1 MRIAGYFT
9 MLLVAL
15 DAAVLAPAY
24 AQGRAQFYEG
34 KQISFIVG
42 TDAGGGN
49 DLYARVLAQ
58 FMPRYIPGK
67 PVMVVQNMPGSN
79 GATAAAHIYNVA
91 AKDGTVIATSPSSM
105 LLAEAMN
112 GEKTRFDSRKFGWV
126 GTIAPMTDL
135 LAVLRTSGVNSL
147 KDAKTKEA
155 VIGGTGSFAL
165 SSLEPA
171 VVNAL
176 LGTKFRI
183 VKGYAGGDMMNV
195 AMDRHEID
203 GRTNQWSSWKALRP
217 DWIKNKQLSYLVQF
231 GPREPELASDDVPS
245 LGELVKDP
253 QDKAIVDLLEIAQ
266 YVGRSVFAPPGVPEE
281 RLAILQRAF
290 DQTMQDDDFV
300 TRMKNLNL
308 DLQPSKAGATQALL
322 VRAMSNRESVVR
334 DMKAKLKLN

>member
-1 MRIAGYFT
+1 MRIAGFLT
-9 MLLVAL
+9 LLVTLNAG
-15 DAAVLAPAY
+15 VLAPAY
-24 AQGRAQFYEG
+24 ADAPIRFYEG
-34 KQISFIVG
+34 KQIIFIVG

-58 FMPRYIPGK
+58 YMPRYIPGK
-67 PVMVVQNMPGSN
+67 PVIVVQNMPGSN

-112 GEKTRFDSRKFGWV
+112 AAKTRFDSQKFGWI

-135 LAVLRTSGVNSL
+135 LAVLKTSGVNTL
-147 KDAKTKEA
+147 QDAKTKEA
-155 VIGGTGSFAL
+155 VIGATASFAL
-165 SSLEPA
+165 SALEPA
-171 VVNAL
+171 IVNAL

-217 DWIKNKQLSYLVQF
+217 DWIKNQQLSFLVQF
-231 GPREPELASDDVPS
+231 GPREPELASGDVPS

-266 YVGRSVFAPPGVPEE
+266 YVGRSVFAPPDVPEE
-281 RLAILQRAF
+281 RLAILRQAF
-290 DQTMQDDDFV
+290 DQTMQDADFV
-300 TRMKNLNL
+300 GRMKTLNL
-308 DLQPSKAGATQALL
+308 DLQPSKASATRGLL
-322 VRAMSNRESVVR
+322 VRAMSNRENVVQ

>member
-1 MRIAGYFT
+1 
-9 MLLVAL
+9 
-15 DAAVLAPAY
+15 
-24 AQGRAQFYEG
+24 
-34 KQISFIVG
+34 
-42 TDAGGGN
+42 
-49 DLYARVLAQ
+49 
-58 FMPRYIPGK
+58 MPRLHPRQAGH
-67 PVMVVQNMPGSN
+67 G
-79 GATAAAHIYNVA
+79 GAEHAGLEWRDRGAHIYNVA

-112 GEKTRFDSRKFGWV
+112 AAKDALRFAEIRLDRNDRADDRSPGGLK
-126 GTIAPMTDL
+126 
-135 LAVLRTSGVNSL
+135 TSGVNSL
-147 KDAKTKEA
+147 QDAKTKEA

-217 DWIKNKQLSYLVQF
+217 DWINNKQLSYLVQF

-266 YVGRSVFAPPGVPEE
+266 YVGRSVFAPPDIPEE
-281 RLAILQRAF
+281 RLTILRQAF
-290 DQTMQDDDFV
+290 DQTMRDADFV
-300 TRMKNLNL
+300 ARMKNLNL
-308 DLQPSKAGATQALL
+308 DLQPSTAGATQALL

-334 DMKAKLKLN
+334 NMKAKLKLN

>member
-1 MRIAGYFT
+1 MRVARFLT
-9 MLLVAL
+9 FLVAL
-15 DAAVLAPAY
+15 NAGALVSAY
-24 AQGRAQFYEG
+24 AEGPPRFYEG

-58 FMPRYIPGK
+58 YMPRYIPGK
-67 PVMVVQNMPGSN
+67 PTIVVQNMPGSN

-112 GEKTRFDSRKFGWV
+112 AAQTRFDSRKFGWV

-135 LAVLRTSGVNSL
+135 LAVLKTSGVNTL
-147 KDAKTKEA
+147 QDAQTKEA
-155 VIGGTGSFAL
+155 VIGATGSFAL

-203 GRTNQWSSWKALRP
+203 GRTNQWASWKALRP
-217 DWIKNKQLSYLVQF
+217 DWIKNKQLSFSLQF
-231 GPREPELASDDVPS
+231 GPREPELASEDVPS

-266 YVGRSVFAPPGVPEE
+266 YVGRSVFAPPDVPEE
-281 RLAILQRAF
+281 RLAILRQAF
-290 DQTMQDDDFV
+290 DQTMQDADFID
-300 TRMKNLNL
+300 RMRNLNL
-308 DLQPSKAGATQALL
+308 DLQPSKAGEIQALL
-322 VRAMSNRESVVR
+322 IRAMSNRETVVR
-334 DMKAKLKLN
+334 NMKAKLKLN